1 MNNTPNKN
9 IDDLLNKAF
18 ENTNFLPQKL
28 LLEDIDQAVYDFIK
42 KQGLSIEIEDGTQKE
57 VPVVFLTQEKWAEFQ
72 KNWKALRNEN
82 NEEIGYPFITITRK
96 SVKKGTLP
104 QRYTIPNKKK
114 FTFVKVPNFDGRLK
128 GYDLYK
134 IPQPTWID
142 CQYDCK
148 FFTHY
153 MQDVNKCYELMI
165 NKVFSSGEGYAYTNG
180 YFIPIMLQD
189 PTEENNMNEISA
201 DRRFSITFPF
211 MVHTKLIDPTD
222 FQKVKSITK
231 ISVNIQER

>member
-1 MNNTPNKN
+1 MDSTPNQN
-9 IDDLLNKAF
+9 IENLLNKSF

-28 LLEDIDQAVYDFIK
+28 LLEDIDQVVYDFIK
-42 KQGLSIEIEDGTQKE
+42 NHDLSIEIEDGTKKQ
-57 VPVVFLTQEKWAEFQ
+57 VPVIFLTQEKWAEFQ

-82 NEEIGYPFITITRK
+82 NEEIGYPFMTISRK

-114 FTFVKVPNFDGRLK
+114 FNFVKVPNFDGRLK

-142 CQYDCK
+142 CQYECK

-153 MQDVNKCYELMI
+153 MQDVNTCYELMI
-165 NKVFSSGEGYAYTNG
+165 NKIFSSGEGYAYTNG
-180 YFIPIMLQD
+180 YYVPILLQD
-189 PTEENNMNEISA
+189 PTEENNMNEIAA

-211 MVHTKLIDPTD
+211 LVHTKLVDPKD
-222 FQKVKSITK
+222 FEKVNSITK
-231 ISVNIQER
+231 ISINIQES